1 VSDVIVVREVPA
13 AQQLFLLFHGVGAT
27 PDDLVPIG
35 EFLARAFPNSTVASV
50 PAPFPSD
57 FGSGLQWFS
66 VNGVTE
72 ANRPARIEQAMPRF
86 VQTVRELQR
95 RFGVKPEATV
105 LAGFSQGAIMALESA
120 RLGHALAGRVVSL
133 SGRFAQ
139 LPDTPSGPHAFS
151 LPSWAGRWRRPGREC
166 DRSRAETRG
175 RRDHRCVPGHG
186 ARHQHAGRAAAGRA
200 AARGVRAHPFAS
212 AVALMRRW
220 LTFG

>member
-1 VSDVIVVREVPA
+1 MNEPIVVREVPA

-27 PDDLVPIG
+27 ADDLVPIG

-72 ANRPARIEQAMPRF
+72 DNRPARVEQAMPRF
-86 VQTVRELQR
+86 VQAVHDLQR

-120 RLGHALAGRVVSL
+120 RLGHGLASRIVSL
-133 SGRFAQ
+133 SGRFAK
-139 LPDTPSGPHAFS
+139 LPDSAPANTRFHFFHGQDDGVVPIGNAIEAAQRLASCATIDTF
-151 LPSWAGRWRRPGREC
+151 PGL
-166 DRSRAETRG
+166 
-175 RRDHRCVPGHG
+175 GHG
-186 ARHQHAGRAAAGRA
+186 INMPVAQRVAERL
-200 AARGVRAHPFAS
+200 RGAFPAQ
-212 AVALMRRW
+212 
-220 LTFG
+220 